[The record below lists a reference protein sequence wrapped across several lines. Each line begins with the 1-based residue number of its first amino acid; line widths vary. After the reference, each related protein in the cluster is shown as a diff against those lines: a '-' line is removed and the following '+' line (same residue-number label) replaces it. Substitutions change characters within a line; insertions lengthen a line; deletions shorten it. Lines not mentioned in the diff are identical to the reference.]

1 MHAGVYLPITNI
13 GVAPFRSHRD
23 RIRCELAPAKPRS
36 QKALREAVR
45 TRRVEI
51 ANARVVSGVEDL
63 ERGGAEKAKRY
74 PGGSGYGCFRIRA
87 FSSSNSASVSTPD
100 CLSSLILR
108 NWS

>member
-1 MHAGVYLPITNI
+1 MRPAFQRLDAAV
-13 GVAPFRSHRD
+13 VAEVVFPTERD
-23 RIRCELAPAKPRS
+23 
-36 QKALREAVR
+36 
-45 TRRVEI
+45 
-51 ANARVVSGVEDL
+51 VSGTSDSGQPEPDRRDL